1 MKKTYYLPE
10 GGAQY
15 APYLIDMIE
24 GNHTL
29 IAGTTGAGKS
39 VLENSI
45 IYALLSARF
54 PGATSDGRGARF
66 VLIDPKRVELYMYK
80 DLPHTLFYADTIP
93 AIVDVLRTVRVMI
106 DERVQRMQ
114 KTGQKKSTECAVYV
128 FIDELVDLVKS
139 QQSKEIVRLIADSI
153 SIARAAN
160 IYFVILTQAPNRKIL
175 LPEIVLNCNCRIAL
189 RCNNAIESR
198 QIIGDDS
205 AVSLPLHG
213 VGIVQQ
219 NLDRYNITIPYYSD
233 SQLLETVK
241 HWEKQ
246 HKFSNRLFRAFH
258 L

>member
-1 MKKTYYLPE
+1 MRLTYHLPSS
-10 GGAQY
+10 GAQY
-15 APYLIDMIE
+15 APYLLDMIE

-106 DERVQRMQ
+106 DERIQSMQRA
-114 KTGQKKSTECAVYV
+114 GQKKSTECAVYV

-139 QQSKEIVRLIADSI
+139 PQSKEIVRLIADSI

-175 LPEIVLNCNCRIAL
+175 LPEIVLNCNCRVAL
-189 RCNNAIESR
+189 RCNNPIESR

-205 AVSLPLHG
+205 AASLPLHG
-213 VGIVQQ
+213 FGIVQQ
-219 NLDRYNITIPYYSD
+219 NLDRYQIKIPYYSD
-233 SQLLETVK
+233 AQLLATVK